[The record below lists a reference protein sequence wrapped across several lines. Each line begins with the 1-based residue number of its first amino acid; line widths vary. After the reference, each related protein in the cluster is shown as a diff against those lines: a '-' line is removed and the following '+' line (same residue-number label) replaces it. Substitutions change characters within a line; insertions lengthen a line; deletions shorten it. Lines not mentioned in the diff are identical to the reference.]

1 MGVVSWHIRRTLPH
15 QIPSTF
21 GRSTWK
27 HTLIHLALCARNIV
41 HPNFFLHKTLLIPIL
56 FPEIIIH
63 RIASTENNNIIHNI
77 LTTQT
82 GINVFLFF
90 QVSSHEC
97 KIVEAH
103 VRC

>member
-1 MGVVSWHIRRTLPH
+1 METHPYTLG
-15 QIPSTF
+15 TM
-21 GRSTWK
+21 RKK
-27 HTLIHLALCARNIV
+27 HCSSQ
-41 HPNFFLHKTLLIPIL
+41 FFLHKTLLIPIL
-56 FPEIIIH
+56 FSEIIIH